1 MERCLFTVGRH
12 KNRPRFSKRLDESG
26 SANLERSSAKPLA
39 LAQLISAMLGL
50 MKFATLLNMAFCGVL
65 ASSVTLVGAQ
75 KTTIVNLAS
84 LPEWQVKSSRNVS
97 LNDVRQWGVQPAV
110 DREYGVT
117 KVEIRTYVKGDQT
130 LQTVL
135 ETAPDPS
142 SAYGLLTFY
151 QDESTKPAKGI
162 ELAVFGPE
170 QALLARGAF
179 FVRAMRPSK
188 MPEEDFRSAVV
199 AIAGASPSR
208 TALALLPPSLPHQ
221 EMIPGSHKY
230 VLGPVATQRA
240 VPSLPAN
247 LVGFQQGAELQTS
260 TYELDGKHVKLI
272 FISYPTSSIA
282 RARFA
287 AFQQSLGVN
296 RKSGAGAVYGRLERS
311 YILLVQDA
319 QSRKVARQ
327 LMGRLRIEQQIS
339 WDQPPPG
346 KPVTVQ
352 MFHLIVG
359 NIILVLLLVGMA
371 ALTGVLLFASRR
383 IAARWFPHS
392 DWARGYE
399 NSIIR
404 LNLK

>member
-1 MERCLFTVGRH
+1 MADKT
-12 KNRPRFSKRLDESG
+12 G
-26 SANLERSSAKPLA
+26 SSNLELPSAMPLA
-39 LAQLISAMLGL
+39 LAQLISAMLSV
-50 MKFATLLNMAFCGVL
+50 MKFTSLLSMVFCGVL

-97 LNDVRQWGVQPAV
+97 LNDVHQWGVQPTV
-110 DREYGVT
+110 DREYDVT
-117 KVEIRTYVKGDQT
+117 KVEIRTYFKGNQT
-130 LQTVL
+130 IQTVL
-135 ETAPDPS
+135 ETTPDPS

-151 QDESTKPAKGI
+151 QNESTKPAKGI

-179 FVRAMRPSK
+179 FVRVMRPAK
-188 MPEEDFRSAVV
+188 MSAENFRSAVV

-208 TALALLPPSLPHQ
+208 TALALLPPSLPPQ
-221 EMIPGSHKY
+221 EMIPRSHKY
-230 VLGPVATQRA
+230 VLGPVAMQHA
-240 VPSLPAN
+240 VPSLPAS

-260 TYELDGKHVKLI
+260 TYELEGKHVKLI

-287 AFQQSLGVN
+287 AFQQTLGVN
-296 RKSGAGAVYGRLERS
+296 RKSGAGAVYGRLQRS

-319 QSRKVARQ
+319 RSRKVARQ

-371 ALTGVLLFASRR
+371 VFTGALLFASRR
-383 IAARWFPHS
+383 IVARWFPHS

-399 NSIIR
+399 DSIIR